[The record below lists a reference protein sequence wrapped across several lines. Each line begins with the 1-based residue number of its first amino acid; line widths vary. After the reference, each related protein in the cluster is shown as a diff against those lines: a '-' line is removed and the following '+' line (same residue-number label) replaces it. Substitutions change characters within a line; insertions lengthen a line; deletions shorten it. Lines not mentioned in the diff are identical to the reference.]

1 RYTLFPYTTLFRSV
15 QMLQE
20 LAEAGE
26 NTYGFEG
33 FIKQLRGIE
42 LAANDIE
49 RTDAEQELKVIQ
61 EQVESTKA
69 EAEKLENMQVS
80 FDMDEAQLE
89 RIRQQI
95 VALAESMKKELTLP
109 VTLTSPGGAVEV
121 TDISN
126 RRNGPIPGFSR
137 GGWTGPGSKYQI
149 AGFVHADEYVQ
160 PKHRMREPGAL
171 EFMERFRRYG
181 MAALRGYA
189 EGGLVSNIARH
200 IPYLPPVPAP
210 AAAGAGG
217 TPVHLHMDGQSYE
230 M

>member
-49 RTDAEQELKVIQ
+49 RTDAEQKLKAIQ

-69 EAEKLENMQVS
+69 EAAKLENMQVS

-95 VALAESMKKELTLP
+95 VALAESMKDRKSTRLN
-109 VTLTSPGGAVEV
+109 S
-121 TDISN
+121 S
-126 RRNGPIPGFSR
+126 
-137 GGWTGPGSKYQI
+137 
-149 AGFVHADEYVQ
+149 H
-160 PKHRMREPGAL
+160 
-171 EFMERFRRYG
+171 
-181 MAALRGYA
+181 
-189 EGGLVSNIARH
+189 
-200 IPYLPPVPAP
+200 
-210 AAAGAGG
+210 
-217 TPVHLHMDGQSYE
+217 
-230 M
+230 

>member
-1 RYTLFPYTTLFRSV
+1 GQAARLRHETLALP
-15 QMLQE
+15 
-20 LAEAGE
+20 EA
-26 NTYGFEG
+26 
-33 FIKQLRGIE
+33 
-42 LAANDIE
+42 
-49 RTDAEQELKVIQ
+49 
-61 EQVESTKA
+61 
-69 EAEKLENMQVS
+69 
-80 FDMDEAQLE
+80 
-89 RIRQQI
+89 
-95 VALAESMKKELTLP
+95 MKKDLPLP
-109 VTLTSPGGAVEV
+109 VTPTQP
-121 TDISN
+121 
-126 RRNGPIPGFSR
+126 NGPVDATAITSRLNGPVPGFSR

-230 M
+230 MRATQDVVDALHRAVRVKKLRKR